1 MDLYSFVQRS
11 NNDNFSAQAGHFIS
25 TKPYMYSDV
34 PGNLYEILF
43 FPQMPGDGR
52 ICEDIHSIS
61 HELLARYHDH
71 TAWP

>member
-1 MDLYSFVQRS
+1 
-11 NNDNFSAQAGHFIS
+11 
-25 TKPYMYSDV
+25 MYSDV

-43 FPQMPGDGR
+43 FPQMPGDGG
-52 ICEDIHSIS
+52 ICEDIHSTS